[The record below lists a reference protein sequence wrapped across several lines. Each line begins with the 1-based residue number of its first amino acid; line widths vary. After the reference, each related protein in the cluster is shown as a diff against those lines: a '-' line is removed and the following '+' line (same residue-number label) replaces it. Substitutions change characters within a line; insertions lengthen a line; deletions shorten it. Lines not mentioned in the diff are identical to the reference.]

1 METTEKKTIKGNDDS
16 DLHND
21 EIGENTGEDTLIAK
35 QANSKPVETDKSAEA
50 TSNKGQGPS
59 GENL

>member
-1 METTEKKTIKGNDDS
+1 MKITEKNKVKGNDDS
-16 DLHND
+16 DVHNN

-35 QANSKPVETDKSAEA
+35 AAKADEKDKSKSA